1 MTSLG
6 RARTPAQALFR
17 RVLAINAAVFAVG
30 AILLALG
37 PATVSSPVLLTEFI
51 VLAIGFVVILTA
63 NAIFLRKSLAPLE
76 TLTQLMTRVDLVTKR
91 DRLDDRGN
99 GDLTTV
105 IDTFNSMLDRL
116 EQERT
121 RASTTALEAQERER
135 QRIAREL
142 HDEIGQSLTVALL
155 FLKRSVDHAPA
166 DASDE
171 LHKAQDAVRS
181 AADEVRQ
188 IARRL
193 RPDVLADLGLQSA
206 MSALITEF
214 SQASGVAVTRH
225 LERNLPRLRPAVE
238 LVCYRIAQESLTNV
252 ARHARAQHV
261 DVALSARDG
270 ELTLRISDD
279 GTGEVVGDGAGV
291 TGMRERALLVSGELT
306 ISSIPGTGTTV
317 LLRIPEAA
325 T

>member
-1 MTSLG
+1 M
-6 RARTPAQALFR
+6 F
-17 RVLAINAAVFAVG
+17 AIG
-30 AILLALG
+30 AILLALT
-37 PATVSSPVLLTEFI
+37 PATVSSPVRLTEFL
-51 VLAIGFVVILTA
+51 VLALGFIVILTA
-63 NAIFLRKSLAPLE
+63 NAVLLRRSLAPLE
-76 TLTQLMTRVDLVTKR
+76 TLTKLMQRVDLVTKR

-155 FLKRSVDHAPA
+155 FLKRSVDHAPD
-166 DASDE
+166 DAADE

-181 AADEVRQ
+181 AADEVRL

-206 MSALITEF
+206 MTALITEF
-214 SQASGVAVTRH
+214 SQASGTTVTRA
-225 LERNLPRLRPAVE
+225 LDRNLPELRPAAE

-252 ARHARAQHV
+252 ARHAQAQRV
-261 DVALSARDG
+261 QVELSARDG
-270 ELTLRISDD
+270 ALSLRISDD
-279 GTGEVVGDGAGV
+279 GIGGAVDDGSGI
-291 TGMRERALLVSGELT
+291 TGMRERAMLVSGDLT
-306 ISSIPGTGTTV
+306 ITSPPGDGTTV
-317 LLRIPEAA
+317 RLRIPDAVQEGAE
-325 T
+325 